1 MEQLLIYTALFCL
14 EYKVKPA
21 EIKIELRLYQ
31 NDEVMVYE
39 PTVEDIVPI
48 MDQIKTFDKIIN
60 DIKRE
65 EGFIL

>member
-1 MEQLLIYTALFCL
+1 MKKDRF
-14 EYKVKPA
+14 KVS
-21 EIKIELRLYQ
+21 IYQ